1 MSIRDEELARFL
13 YHAWASKMDKWFP
26 LHDDETDQELRS
38 KPRPKWVALNSLE
51 QQVWIDIASQSKMN
65 VEYELGAIKPV
76 ETIK

>member
-1 MSIRDEELARFL
+1 MNTRDEELAASL
-13 YHAWASKMDKWFP
+13 YHAWASKMDRWFP
-26 LHDDETDQELRS
+26 RHDENTTQALRS
-38 KPRPKWVALNSLE
+38 KPRPKWTALNSLE